1 MGTNSLSYM
10 GSWCYEPAADLDQSL
25 AGRLRRFPRE
35 PDVTVYALRSFAAL
49 VLRGWLRL
57 YHRLEIEGQ
66 QNLPL
71 DQSFVMAANHSS
83 HLDTLCLLASL
94 PLQKLHR
101 AFPAAAE
108 DYFFV
113 RSSRLAIATIAV
125 NALPFSRHHQVR
137 RSLDL
142 CGELLSHAGN
152 ILILFPEGTRT
163 TGGEIGEFRSGI
175 GKILAGSHVPVV
187 PCFLGGTFQALPKG
201 KWFPRPQPLRLRIGS
216 PRTYA
221 TATQDRN
228 SAEQI
233 SRDIREAV
241 LALSSKD

>member
-1 MGTNSLSYM
+1 MGTNSRSYM

-25 AGRLRRFPRE
+25 AGRLRCFPRD

-113 RSSRLAIATIAV
+113 RSFRLAIATIAV

-175 GKILAGSHVPVV
+175 GKILASSHVPVV
-187 PCFLGGTFQALPKG
+187 PCF
-201 KWFPRPQPLRLRIGS
+201 
-216 PRTYA
+216 
-221 TATQDRN
+221 
-228 SAEQI
+228 
-233 SRDIREAV
+233 
-241 LALSSKD
+241 